1 MKTVDQATGGGNVP
15 DRLGNIRTGKW
26 YAALQG
32 TTRDPGLAQQPRK
45 ADLVENLH
53 QTTVVLSQGAD
64 FFLKPWEQGPL
75 KALPV
80 I

>member
-15 DRLGNIRTGKW
+15 DRLGDIRTGKRNPTFHRT
-26 YAALQG
+26 AG
-32 TTRDPGLAQQPRK
+32 HTRLAKQPRK

-64 FFLKPWEQGPL
+64 FFLKPWEETS
-75 KALPV
+75 ALFLTR
-80 I
+80 